1 MRGSVIAGLL
11 LAFLLSVDSASGK
24 RAAPKP
30 VPPVSYKGIT
40 YSAPNRAGT
49 TNYVYASDST
59 GKDLFRIKVFDMPID
74 PNLEEDVQ
82 WVFITDLRLSGG
94 SLQVK
99 DEKRRCYL
107 INLDTKAVKRKY
119 WCLF

>member
-1 MRGSVIAGLL
+1 MSRL
-11 LAFLLSVDSASGK
+11 LAAALVLSLLLSVELALAKRDS
-24 RAAPKP
+24 PKP
-30 VPPVSYKGIT
+30 VPPVVYKSVT
-40 YSAPNRAGT
+40 YSAPNHAGT
-49 TNYVYASDST
+49 SNYVYASDSA
-59 GKDLFRIKVFDMPID
+59 GKELFRIKVFDMPID

-82 WVFITDLRLSGG
+82 WVFITGLTLTGS

-99 DEKRRCYL
+99 DEKGRCYV

>member
-1 MRGSVIAGLL
+1 MSKPLAVPLL
-11 LAFLLSVDSASGK
+11 LVVLLSVDSASAK

-30 VPPVSYKGIT
+30 VPPVVYKGIT
-40 YSAPNRAGT
+40 YSAPNNFGMI
-49 TNYVYASDST
+49 NYVLASDSA
-59 GKDLFRIKVFDMPID
+59 GKELFRIKVFEMPID
-74 PNLEEDVQ
+74 PKLEEDVQ
-82 WVFITDLRLSGG
+82 WVFITDLVLKGD

-99 DEKRRCYL
+99 DEKGRCYV